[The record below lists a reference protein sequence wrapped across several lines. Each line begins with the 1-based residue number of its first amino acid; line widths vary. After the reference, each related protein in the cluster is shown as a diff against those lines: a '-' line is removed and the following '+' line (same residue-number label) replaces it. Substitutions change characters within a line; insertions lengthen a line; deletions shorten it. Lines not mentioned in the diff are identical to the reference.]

1 MLAIAAQVTCNQ
13 NTYSLWICLDTSFGL
28 REKLFSELT
37 NKTFKACLEAMT
49 QLDIQGNMCIFQ
61 EMNRTVDDVGIKNI
75 WVTEDYS
82 SVSKSFALNI

>member
-28 REKLFSELT
+28 REKIFSELT

-49 QLDIQGNMCIFQ
+49 QLNIQGNMCIFQ

>member
-28 REKLFSELT
+28 REKIFSELT

-61 EMNRTVDDVGIKNI
+61 EMNRTVDDVGIR
-75 WVTEDYS
+75 VTEDYS

>member
-28 REKLFSELT
+28 REKIFSELT

>member
-28 REKLFSELT
+28 REKIFSELT

-61 EMNRTVDDVGIKNI
+61 EMNRTADDVGIKNI

>member
-1 MLAIAAQVTCNQ
+1 MLAIAAQVTCIQ

-28 REKLFSELT
+28 REKIFSELT

>member
-1 MLAIAAQVTCNQ
+1 MLVIAAQVTCNQ

-28 REKLFSELT
+28 REKIFSELT

>member
-28 REKLFSELT
+28 REKIFSELT

-82 SVSKSFALNI
+82 SVSKYFALNI

>member
-49 QLDIQGNMCIFQ
+49 QLNIQGNMCIFQ

>member
-1 MLAIAAQVTCNQ
+1 MNMSRHIIWFEGEN
-13 NTYSLWICLDTSFGL
+13 I
-28 REKLFSELT
+28 KLT

-82 SVSKSFALNI
+82 SVPKSFALNI